1 MTKTL
6 TIDLRKVT
14 HSGIGRYLRNIVPG
28 ALRLVRA
35 DRIVLLGKPA
45 EIATL
50 GQLPS
55 NVSVTENS
63 SAPHSP
69 AEQLLA
75 FSKDLAPRAGERRVL
90 WVPHYNIPLLYR
102 GPLVCTVHDLA
113 PLDLHETFGGAKRA
127 LARVLLQAV
136 AKRSSAILTPS
147 EFSCRRITEALG
159 VPPERITVTPLAVD
173 TDWPRMARGDAHTE
187 AEPYLLFV
195 GNLKSNKNLATLLKA
210 LQALG
215 NEAPLLLV
223 AGKTDGLRTA
233 DEESR
238 KAAESLQG
246 RVRLLGAVSE
256 EALVKLYRGALAFV
270 MPSLYEGFG
279 LPVLEAM
286 RYGCPVLCSDA
297 TSLPEVAGDAAILFD
312 PRDPSGIAMAIR
324 QVLQPA
330 ERARLSAAGLARE
343 AHFTY
348 GPAIARSAA
357 TLNAVLEAT
366 T

>member
-28 ALRLVRA
+28 ALRLLRA
-35 DRIVLLGKPA
+35 DRVVLLGKPA
-45 EIATL
+45 EIGTL

-55 NVSVTENS
+55 NVSVTENAT
-63 SAPHSP
+63 APHSP
-69 AEQLLA
+69 SEQMMA
-75 FSKDLAPRAGERRVL
+75 FSKDIAPRAGERRVL
-90 WVPHYNIPLLYR
+90 WVPHYNIPLLYH

-113 PLDLHETFGGAKRA
+113 PLDLQETFGGAKRA
-127 LARVLLQAV
+127 LSRVLLQSV

-147 EFSCRRITEALG
+147 EFSRRRITEALG

-173 TDWPRMARGDAHTE
+173 TDWPELTQPNAHAE

-210 LQALG
+210 LQSLG
-215 NEAPLLLV
+215 SEAPLLLV

-238 KAAESLQG
+238 RAAESLQG
-246 RVRLLGAVSE
+246 RVRMLGAVSE
-256 EALVKLYRGALAFV
+256 EHLVELYRGALAFV

-286 RYGCPVLCSDA
+286 RYGCPVLCSNA

-312 PRDPSGIAMAIR
+312 PRDPKAIAAAIQR
-324 QVLQPA
+324 VLQPG
-330 ERARLSAAGLARE
+330 ERVRLSAAGIARE

-348 GPAIARSAA
+348 GPAIERSAA